1 MGVRGEVFSVRCSG
15 SGDNRSYFFNVKEN
29 RNGDLFLNIVESKKH
44 GGSDFERHQIVVF
57 AEDLQEFRGSL
68 EKCVDFMRNPQQSD
82 GAAPSRD
89 RGSREYGERGGN
101 DRGGERGN
109 DRGNDRG
116 GDRGGRG
123 GYGGGER
130 GGSDR
135 GGDRGGRGGYGGG
148 ERGGNDRGGDRGGRG
163 GYGGGERGGSDRGGR
178 DSRSERPGVSGGN
191 RKPGSPDFAGPGGP
205 RSGERPVRVFT
216 RKTKGTENK
225 GDKPHKPRD
234 ESSNSED

>member
-1 MGVRGEVFSVRCSG
+1 
-15 SGDNRSYFFNVKEN
+15 
-29 RNGDLFLNIVESKKH
+29 
-44 GGSDFERHQIVVF
+44 
-57 AEDLQEFRGSL
+57 A
-68 EKCVDFMRNPQQSD
+68 
-82 GAAPSRD
+82 
-89 RGSREYGERGGN
+89 
-101 DRGGERGN
+101 
-109 DRGNDRG
+109 
-116 GDRGGRG
+116 GRG

-135 GGDRGGRGGYGGG
+135 GGDRA
-148 ERGGNDRGGDRGGRG
+148 GRG

-178 DSRSERPGVSGGN
+178 DSRSDRSERPGVSGGN